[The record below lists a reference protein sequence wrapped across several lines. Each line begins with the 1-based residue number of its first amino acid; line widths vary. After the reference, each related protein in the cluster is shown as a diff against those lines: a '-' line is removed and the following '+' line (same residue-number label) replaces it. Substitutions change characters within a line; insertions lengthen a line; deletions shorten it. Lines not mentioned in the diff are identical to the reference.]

1 MNIFQERSVRVW
13 LTIMSKVIF
22 LANALPLH
30 SLVVL
35 TLHLKATLLSFG
47 KSSRIQLVHCVLPW
61 CRCNCSCEICSILTL
76 IGSWGRV
83 HPNNCIDV
91 NRKSSDKWNSML
103 KNCIHRKCGPM
114 ADKVKDAVVFLQNT
128 PVGMCTYLFIAG
140 NPPTINESNHFT
152 KEITLLCSK
161 LQFHQRTASFWQTM
175 DGVSYG
181 VELNKCSLLVFLLG
195 RCNIVQRNE

>member
-1 MNIFQERSVRVW
+1 MQ
-13 LTIMSKVIF
+13 
-22 LANALPLH
+22 
-30 SLVVL
+30 
-35 TLHLKATLLSFG
+35 
-47 KSSRIQLVHCVLPW
+47 
-61 CRCNCSCEICSILTL
+61 CSCEICSVLTL

-83 HPNNCIDV
+83 HPNHCIDVNRKCIDV
-91 NRKSSDKWNSML
+91 NRKSSDKLNSML

-195 RCNIVQRNE
+195 RCNICAEKWVMSHFVFVSGAACLDKFCHWHICFHRMGSCKW